1 MSRMSRKL
9 RKWASETLELP
20 QDILFDLPR
29 LTLIGSRQLYVENHR
44 GVVDFTPNQLVLA
57 LEKGR
62 LRVSGHDLVI
72 TSILPEQVSVE
83 GHITDIQ
90 MEGTEE
96 GS

>member
-72 TSILPEQVSVE
+72 TSILPERVSVE

>member
-1 MSRMSRKL
+1 M
-9 RKWASETLELP
+9 
-20 QDILFDLPR
+20 
-29 LTLIGSRQLYVENHR
+29 
-44 GVVDFTPNQLVLA
+44 VDFTPNQLVLA

>member
-57 LEKGR
+57 LEKGM

-96 GS
+96 GT

>member
-1 MSRMSRKL
+1 MSRKL

-44 GVVDFTPNQLVLA
+44 GVVDFTPDQLVLA
-57 LEKGR
+57 LAQGR